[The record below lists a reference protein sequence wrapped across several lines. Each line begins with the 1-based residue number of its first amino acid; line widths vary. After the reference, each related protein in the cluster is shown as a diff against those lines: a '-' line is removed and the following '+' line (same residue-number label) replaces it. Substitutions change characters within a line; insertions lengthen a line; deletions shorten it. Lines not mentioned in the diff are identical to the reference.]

1 MNITRIISTKPEL
14 RNEIISLLETRFN
27 LAHHIA
33 ERNYDD
39 SLSKN
44 FDQLIDSIWILIET
58 PYIDKVYRD
67 SYYNY
72 FSTKLARYERDCIRL
87 SFFDREIRNVDF
99 QDETQLEALQKRYLG
114 FMVLRPTD
122 PQVLGRSVISK
133 NALKYNNFVC
143 TSTEISATVNSVK
156 FKINGFPHSSQ
167 DAEITSCAETTLWAI
182 MEYFGNKY
190 PEYKPVLP
198 SQIIN
203 VLKQVST
210 ERQIPSNGLNIQQI
224 AFALKEF
231 GFGTKVYSKEVYGE
245 TLFKRLF
252 STYIESG
259 IPIIS
264 AVENRPVGNIGHVL
278 ISIGHDIIQDDQID
292 NLMPSA
298 EIEPVIQS
306 LLTAKNITL
315 FDNDDIDK
323 SFVLIDDNCPAYQL
337 AHLNN
342 PTIHYPDPAW
352 HNCKITYF
360 IVPLYPKIYLE
371 AFKAKNFF
379 LGILFNWF
387 TNIPDY
393 SNIFIRFFLCSSRSF
408 KHELSLKRDFNQVI
422 KDLILETQMP
432 KFIWIGEI
440 STKELIKNKLANGL
454 VIIDATQANDQSV
467 KVVISAA
474 YEGVYIF
481 YDAVSKWIKK
491 SLLPLG
497 TFSIFTNNLK

>member
-27 LAHHIA
+27 LAQHIA

-67 SYYNY
+67 TYYNY

-87 SFFDREIRNVDF
+87 SFFDGEIRNVDF
-99 QDETQLEALQKRYLG
+99 QDETKLEALRKRYLG

-133 NALKYNNFVC
+133 KALKYSNFIC
-143 TSTEISATVNSVK
+143 TSAEIPATVNSVK

-167 DAEITSCAETTLWAI
+167 DTEITSCAETTLWAI

-278 ISIGHDIIQDDQID
+278 ISIGHDII
-292 NLMPSA
+292 
-298 EIEPVIQS
+298 
-306 LLTAKNITL
+306 
-315 FDNDDIDK
+315 
-323 SFVLIDDNCPAYQL
+323 
-337 AHLNN
+337 
-342 PTIHYPDPAW
+342 
-352 HNCKITYF
+352 
-360 IVPLYPKIYLE
+360 
-371 AFKAKNFF
+371 
-379 LGILFNWF
+379 
-387 TNIPDY
+387 
-393 SNIFIRFFLCSSRSF
+393 
-408 KHELSLKRDFNQVI
+408 
-422 KDLILETQMP
+422 KDE
-432 KFIWIGEI
+432 E
-440 STKELIKNKLANGL
+440 E
-454 VIIDATQANDQSV
+454 
-467 KVVISAA
+467 
-474 YEGVYIF
+474 
-481 YDAVSKWIKK
+481 
-491 SLLPLG
+491 
-497 TFSIFTNNLK
+497 